1 MGKFLSKRLYLET
14 VKREIKINCMKLTWS
29 AYKTF
34 SYEIV
39 EENSNEGKDYKL
51 KYNFCFSEH
60 SSNDEDKKF
69 HIILLNITAQGVLR
83 KTEINS
89 RISIKQKEEDLTIRL
104 TSRGQIL
111 YKINRLI

>member
-1 MGKFLSKRLYLET
+1 
-14 VKREIKINCMKLTWS
+14 MKLTWL

-39 EENSNEGKDYKL
+39 EENSNEGKDNKL

-69 HIILLNITAQGVLR
+69 HIIC
-83 KTEINS
+83 
-89 RISIKQKEEDLTIRL
+89 
-104 TSRGQIL
+104 
-111 YKINRLI
+111 

>member
-1 MGKFLSKRLYLET
+1 MT
-14 VKREIKINCMKLTWS
+14 LTWL

-60 SSNDEDKKF
+60 SSTDE
-69 HIILLNITAQGVLR
+69 
-83 KTEINS
+83 EIS
-89 RISIKQKEEDLTIRL
+89 
-104 TSRGQIL
+104 L
-111 YKINRLI
+111 YREF